1 MVNLKSLVSM
11 VTKQFIFFFYYFFFF
26 FAIDEVVNLE
36 RVTMFENLTR

>member
-11 VTKQFIFFFYYFFFF
+11 VTKQFFF